1 MAAIARLSFMVCPAL
16 LPLSRFQETSQC
28 AALPISTDS
37 ALQRAGSLKLR
48 AVATF
53 LAMIAK
59 VPPGSGLFEMWD
71 IEERNNDRNVL
82 DHGASGAAIVD
93 CSGHRPV
100 SE

>member
-1 MAAIARLSFMVCPAL
+1 VRSIAYLDGRGFAKG
-16 LPLSRFQETSQC
+16 RFAE
-28 AALPISTDS
+28 I
-37 ALQRAGSLKLR
+37 AGSGDIPR
-48 AVATF
+48 HDPF
-53 LAMIAK
+53 AK